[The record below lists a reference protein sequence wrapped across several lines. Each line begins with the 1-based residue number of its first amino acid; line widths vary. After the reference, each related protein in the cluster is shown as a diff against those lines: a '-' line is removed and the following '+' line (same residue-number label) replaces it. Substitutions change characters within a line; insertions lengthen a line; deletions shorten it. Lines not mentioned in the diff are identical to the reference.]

1 MVMDGLV
8 SAANAHGLTMVA
20 SGEPA
25 LFYLRLADDDSLLM
39 HQEWVA
45 EMVQRGVWV
54 TSHHNHFLNASLTE
68 ADIAKTLEIAHEAF
82 GIVAKR
88 HGVTA

>member
-1 MVMDGLV
+1 
-8 SAANAHGLTMVA
+8 
-20 SGEPA
+20 
-25 LFYLRLADDDSLLM
+25 M

-54 TSHHNHFLNASLTE
+54 TSHHNHFINASLTE
-68 ADIAKTLEIAHEAF
+68 SDIAKTLEIADEAF